1 MKIFEDYRL
10 RRALKRKAKRLRKAG
25 RLIGIT
31 TDTDLI
37 KFCFALE
44 ERGIRLKLF
53 N

>member
-31 TDTDLI
+31 TDTDFDKIL
-37 KFCFALE
+37 FCSGGARHTTEAF
-44 ERGIRLKLF
+44 
-53 N
+53 